1 MKILCYQTLN
11 ISQDMD
17 LHVLV
22 DTGLIIGQIAG
33 YSGQTYLLIKCIEL
47 WRDQIGL
54 IVVALYVLLRVDSH
68 YF

>member
-1 MKILCYQTLN
+1 
-11 ISQDMD
+11 MD

-22 DTGLIIGQIAG
+22 DTGLIIGQNAG